1 MQDDNNIIEQFINVY
16 RHIKNKTTDSKIV
29 FLDVPE
35 DLLQELQEEMNNSIK
50 HEVDNEL

>member
-1 MQDDNNIIEQFINVY
+1 MQDCNNIIEQFINAL

-35 DLLQELQEEMNNSIK
+35 DLLWELQEDVSKNIK
-50 HEVDNEL
+50 QE

>member
-1 MQDDNNIIEQFINVY
+1 MQDGNNIIEQFINALK
-16 RHIKNKTTDSKIV
+16 HIKNKTTDSKIV

-35 DLLQELQEEMNNSIK
+35 DLLQEQQEEINNSIK